1 MKYRRVIFLD
11 EDNSDEPFKILNDL
25 GEDDLFE
32 YLLQWEYGEEI
43 PLENDIP
50 WGTYDVT
57 YFSNDGDIEYC
68 VAYNWNLAYVS
79 LTEVIHG

>member
-11 EDNSDEPFKILNDL
+11 GDNSDEAFKILNDL
-25 GEDDLFE
+25 GEDYLFE
-32 YLLQWEYGEEI
+32 YLLRWEYNDDI

-57 YFSNDGDIEYC
+57 SFHMDGENEYC